1 MTKENSKE
9 FSFLLYKS
17 IHNRLGVLMLENLKN
32 EMLNTVISDLAKKV
46 IDLADSQKKD
56 NDYVIGK
63 VVNNN
68 DSKKKFRVQVRVT
81 GYHDSLSD
89 DDLPWAI
96 QDQQFH
102 GVGSVNI
109 PEEGSFIK
117 VLFDNDD
124 PLLPV
129 YQGQIVKSDDSFDS
143 NPDEDYPDTV
153 VLFETTKGDYCKI
166 NKKTNTFI
174 FRHSSGLL
182 LSIDADGNLEVEST
196 LTESGNITVNTGGSV
211 SVNCGGDAEV
221 ISTGNTT
228 LQSAT
233 LEVKTPDGALWKPN
247 SIPNC
252 LYTGASHSIMSTIKG
267 SSNV

>member
-1 MTKENSKE
+1 MFKGLKEEMMNS
-9 FSFLLYKS
+9 
-17 IHNRLGVLMLENLKN
+17 
-32 EMLNTVISDLAKKV
+32 VISDLAKKV
-46 IDLADSQKKD
+46 IQLADNQKRD
-56 NDYVIGK
+56 NDFVIGK
-63 VVNNN
+63 VINNK
-68 DSKKKFRVQVRVT
+68 DPKKKFRVQVKVS
-81 GYHDSLSD
+81 GYHDNLSD
-89 DDLPWAI
+89 SDLPWAI

-129 YQGQIVKSDDSFDS
+129 YQGQIVKTDDSFGS
-143 NPDEDYPDTV
+143 NPEEDYPDTV
-153 VLFETTKGDYCKI
+153 VLFETTNGDYCKL
-166 NKKTNTFI
+166 NKRTNTFI

-196 LTESGNITVNTGGSV
+196 LTDSGNITVNTGGSV

-252 LYTGASHSIMSTIKG
+252 LYSGAPHSLVQTIKG